1 MGVSWNI
8 SGVRRDGWALAIA
21 PQVLTRRLLRRGA
34 RYRHENYSAV
44 AGHHPF
50 RVY

>member
-34 RYRHENYSAV
+34 RYGSKLEHKWPEA
-44 AGHHPF
+44 
-50 RVY
+50 